1 MSKQNLTLRWGILA
15 TGGIAQS
22 FAKDL
27 TVDPKTRNVTN
38 LTHTVEAAASSSS
51 KSRAE
56 QFLSDVDAPSSARA
70 YGSYEE
76 LVKDPNIDIIYVA
89 TPHSHH
95 YQNTMLCLNA
105 GKNVLCEK
113 AFTTN
118 AAQAKLLVQKAQ
130 EKGLFLMEAVWTRYF
145 PISAYVCEIITSNKL
160 GAITRVSAANDK
172 AGDPYNKYA
181 DGKHRM
187 VNMDLA
193 GGALLDLGIYS
204 LTWLFQTLYLT
215 QPEGKRARPSV
226 VGSSMKK
233 FPTGADTDTA
243 ILMNFPNGGGSSG
256 DTLGIAT
263 TSMIVDGDVDGKGT
277 SGPAVRIQG
286 EKGEVQVW
294 PPIFRPTKTRLILAD
309 GTCEDKQWPQPGP
322 GKGSGWYNGFGGDMQ
337 PEGEGQGMFWEA
349 DECGF
354 ALMEG
359 RKEGRL
365 EGWEESVLIM
375 EVMDKVREQNGMKY
389 PEEIESLEY
398 PLKMK

>member
-15 TGGIAQS
+15 TGGIAQA
-22 FAKDL
+22 FARDL
-27 TVDPKTRNVTN
+27 TVDPKTRNVNN
-38 LTHTVEAAASSSS
+38 LTHTVVAAASSSS
-51 KSRAE
+51 ASRAE
-56 QFLSDVDAPSSARA
+56 KFLKDVSAPPSARA

-76 LVKDPNIDIIYVA
+76 LVQDANIDIIYVA

-95 YQNTMLCLNA
+95 YQNTMLCLLA

-118 AAQAKLLVQKAQ
+118 AAQAKRLVQTAQ
-130 EKGLFLMEAVWTRYF
+130 EKNLFLMEAVWTRYF
-145 PISAYVCEIITSNKL
+145 PISAYVRELITSGTL
-160 GAITRVSAANDK
+160 GPLTRVSAANDK
-172 AGDPYNKYA
+172 AGDPYKAHA
-181 DGKHRM
+181 DGQHRM
-187 VNMDLA
+187 VNMGLA

-215 QPEGKRARPSV
+215 QAEGKRQRPTV
-226 VGSSMKK
+226 VGASMKK
-233 FPTGADTDTA
+233 FPTRADTDTA
-243 ILMNFPNGGGSSG
+243 ILMTFPNGGGSGG
-256 DTLGIAT
+256 DAQGIAT
-263 TSMIVDGDVDGKGT
+263 TSMIVDGDLDGKGA

-322 GKGSGWYNGFGGDMQ
+322 GKGSGWYNGFGDDLQ
-337 PEGEGQGMFWEA
+337 PEGEGHGMFWEA

-375 EVMDKVREQNGMKY
+375 EVMDEVREKNGMKY
-389 PEEIESLEY
+389 PEDIESVEY
-398 PLKMK
+398 PLKLK